1 MSLTIEQIN
10 QAKDQDELMSLLSSE
25 MSVLMENACDTDN
38 SRYLEEIRALPNCF
52 WAMGCIYHL
61 DVSIALDDLGWH
73 FANHYNWRLAQE
85 TLLALREVG
94 ANKEAELFEKALS
107 IAEVY
112 WQDLANALTKS
123 FANFIEWYDG
133 SELEQNLEPL
143 NDEFYKLMESN
154 DSLLN
159 YILEYAKAKP
169 AHALSLRSGA

>member
-10 QAKDQDELMSLLSSE
+10 RAKDQEELMSLISSE
-25 MSVLMENACDTDN
+25 MSVLMENACDTDKN
-38 SRYLEEIRALPNCF
+38 QYVEEIRALPNCF

-61 DVSIALDDLGWH
+61 DVSLSLDDLGWH
-73 FANHYNWRLAQE
+73 FANHYNWPLAQE

-94 ANKEAELFEKALS
+94 ANKEADLFEKALS
-107 IAEVY
+107 IVEVY
-112 WQDLANALTKS
+112 WQDLGDALS
-123 FANFIEWYDG
+123 ESSANFIEWYDE

-143 NDEFYKLMESN
+143 NDEFYKLLESS

-169 AHALSLRSGA
+169 AHALELRQA